1 MTCEGIA
8 AKDILKGVNIIDEI
22 KEIKKKV
29 RSIQE
34 NSSPTTGGSRD
45 GNIDQSLV
53 GAIPLGGIILWSGL
67 ATEIP
72 EGWIICDG
80 LNGSPNLQDMFVVG
94 AGLTYAV
101 GDTGGSVTK
110 DVSHT
115 HGPGSLATDTV
126 ATHTHGPGTL
136 DTDNDTHSH
145 DVTGSTASDSHT
157 HDVTGISGGVNV
169 ATSWVINTGSA
180 QTVHGEHNHT
190 DGSYAAASDSHSHGN
205 GTLATD
211 NDTHDH
217 TVDSGVTGA
226 DGDHSH
232 TVDSGVTDTG
242 GSIVQ
247 DILPPY
253 YALTYIMRIT

>member
-1 MTCEGIA
+1 MTCEGIV
-8 AKDILKGVNIIDEI
+8 AKDMLKGVNIFDEI

-126 ATHTHGPGTL
+126 ATHTHGPGSL
-136 DTDNDTHSH
+136 DTDNDTH
-145 DVTGSTASDSHT
+145 
-157 HDVTGISGGVNV
+157 N
-169 ATSWVINTGSA
+169 
-180 QTVHGEHNHT
+180 HGP
-190 DGSYAAASDSHSHGN
+190 
-205 GTLATD
+205 GTLATGQD
-211 NDTHDH
+211 GSAATSASAAGNTYSLGSHGHTFSGNTANDTHDH
-217 TVDSGVTGA
+217 SVNAGVTGA